1 MYPYL
6 GLLVLAL
13 LLWVKRMFSNEA
25 DSCNCQVFKTFPGG
39 ANDNTAA
46 VLTTGPQEKGQR
58 GVTQD
63 MVHYAENQVAKV
75 SKGAIMPK

>member
-13 LLWVKRMFSNEA
+13 LLWLKRRFSNEA
-25 DSCNCQVFKTFPGG
+25 DSCNCQVLKTFPGG

-46 VLTTGPQEKGQR
+46 VLTTRPQYKGQR
-58 GVTQD
+58 GMTQD
-63 MVHYAENQVAKV
+63 MVHYSENLMAKV
-75 SKGAIMPK
+75 SKGATMPK